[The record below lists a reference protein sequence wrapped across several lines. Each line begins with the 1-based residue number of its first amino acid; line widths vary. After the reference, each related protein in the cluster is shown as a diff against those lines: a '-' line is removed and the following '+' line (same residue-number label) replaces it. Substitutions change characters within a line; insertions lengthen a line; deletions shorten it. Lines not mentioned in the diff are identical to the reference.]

1 MSAVAGCGQ
10 RVSVVGNSVSHVE
23 VDNSFLLDRIGGPSR
38 IAFRPKEETMK
49 PKIYESD
56 PHSMVDRV
64 SHRAQELISEVT
76 KNLSDISKSS
86 STASTSGVIFFPNG
100 IQLIHVKLS
109 VGVPGTPVVSLDLE
123 ISGQKGAQGVQGI
136 EMAEDPRIRPSK

>member
-1 MSAVAGCGQ
+1 
-10 RVSVVGNSVSHVE
+10 
-23 VDNSFLLDRIGGPSR
+23 
-38 IAFRPKEETMK
+38 MK